1 MKRTSNYMD
10 WQEYNEYKKE
20 LRNKEEPKRFQYF
33 KNKIEEYVAKGE
45 INIVE
50 EDSSMIIFVYKDYK
64 IRFFP
69 FTGWWQGNKDFGN
82 GRGVKSLFSR
92 LEKK

>member
-1 MKRTSNYMD
+1 MEWR
-10 WQEYNEYKKE
+10 EYNEEKRNFRKE
-20 LRNKEEPKRFQYF
+20 EEPKRFKYF
-33 KNKIEEYVAKGE
+33 KDKIQEYVAKGE

-69 FTGWWQGNKDFGN
+69 FTGWWQGNKGFGN
-82 GRGVKSLFSR
+82 GRGVEALFKR
-92 LEKK
+92 LEEK